1 MENNN
6 QFNNRILITKDE
18 LLKKNNISLDSK
30 SDVFSKYNF
39 CYYTT
44 LGNLEKI
51 LAGKYLYASNFKIM
65 NDLDEAEAHMSNQD
79 KVHALCFSNSNS
91 ESVPMWYLYSGIL
104 GRGACL
110 KFTPSKMMGFI
121 KSIKYVYPV
130 IDGKPDESVSLKVGT
145 DIEIQYGWIYYQS
158 DNESYHFKNK
168 WYAVTDDAEGFINS
182 NYFIKQ
188 YPWHYEREFRIVFIN
203 KADKAYE
210 RIAVKLDDSLIKKL
224 KVILAPEIKKSEI
237 KNSAFEG
244 MTLDESSLKIKMAL
258 LSRNQEEI
266 YTYILEAIKN
276 YESAKI

>member
-6 QFNNRILITKDE
+6 RFNNRILVTKDE
-18 LLKKNNISLDSK
+18 LLVENNKSLDSK
-30 SDVFSKYNF
+30 VSDFSKYIF

-44 LGNLEKI
+44 LGTLEKI
-51 LAGKYLYASNFKIM
+51 LGGRYFYVSNFEKM
-65 NDLDEAEAHMSNQD
+65 NDLDEAKAHMSNQD

-104 GRGACL
+104 GKGACL
-110 KFTPSKMMGFI
+110 KFTPAKMIEFI
-121 KSIKYVYPV
+121 KSIKCVFPV
-130 IDGKPDESVSLKVGT
+130 IDGKPDESVSLEVGT
-145 DIEIQYGWIYYQS
+145 DVEIQYGWIYYQS

-203 KADKAYE
+203 KTNKAYE
-210 RIAVKLDDSLIKKL
+210 KIAVKLDESLIKKL

-244 MTLDESSLKIKMAL
+244 MKLDESSLKIKMAL